1 MGCQI
6 EAIYTKEIQKAW
18 KENVAAVR
26 ADPNLADKV
35 ARWAVARGWDVT
47 KVLEKVA
54 TDDMFASVF
63 AKNPTRQTI
72 HQRIAASYIEKLD
85 GIDDFKVLPAGG
97 KNALYCVDGQVVS
110 LDNPQGIK
118 SIDFTWKYVDKQ
130 GRSYSVFA
138 SHKHTMEEGGAQ
150 DNQFNDVM
158 GFLVEATKNTADNV
172 LFVAICDGAYY
183 DHRYTRDA
191 KYKGSRL
198 DYLKNV
204 VSGRN
209 RRATACQSDDII
221 KTMQGMTAF

>member
-1 MGCQI
+1 MGHRI
-6 EAIYTKEIQKAW
+6 EALYAEGIRRAW
-18 KENVAAVR
+18 QENVAAVR
-26 ADPNLADKV
+26 TDPNLADKV
-35 ARWAVARGWDVT
+35 TRWAVARGWDVAE
-47 KVLEKVA
+47 VLDKVA
-54 TDDMFASVF
+54 TDDVFASVF

-97 KNALYCVDGQVVS
+97 RDALYCVDGQVIP

-118 SIDFTWKYVDKQ
+118 SIDFTWKYTDEQ
-130 GRSYSVFA
+130 GRTYSVFA
-138 SHKHTMEEGGAQ
+138 SHKHTVDEGGVQ

-158 GFLVEATKNTADNV
+158 GFLVEATKNTSDDV

-191 KYKGSRL
+191 KYEGSRL
-198 DYLKNV
+198 DYLRDV

-209 RRATACQSDDII
+209 RRATACQSDGILS
-221 KTMQGMTAF
+221 TMREMTAF